1 MIATVIIIIDN
12 RILPILISLVYEIGN
27 FFYLL
32 ALETGGQLFVY
43 TIDFIALVNLRKY
56 INLYQQKIKDWRGRM
71 VRYSRSSRI
80 WKSQKIR
87 LATILKSLGEKSL
100 GATKSIVLLLIIQ
113 LSRSRRT
120 IFEN

>member
-56 INLYQQKIKDWRGRM
+56 INLYQKKLKTGVVGWFVILGHREYGSLKKSDWQR
-71 VRYSRSSRI
+71 
-80 WKSQKIR
+80 
-87 LATILKSLGEKSL
+87 
-100 GATKSIVLLLIIQ
+100 
-113 LSRSRRT
+113 
-120 IFEN
+120 F